1 MLKICAAITTVI
13 FYFNW
18 FHVTSDITLQ
28 LSCPRLTLKYLE
40 MKYHHFFYCLCLL
53 LPAPIIVLVTLIV
66 LGLIDYVYY

>member
-40 MKYHHFFYCLCLL
+40 MKYHHFF
-53 LPAPIIVLVTLIV
+53 IV
-66 LGLIDYVYY
+66 YVYYYLLQSSF